1 MARQPEPSSVLVIG
15 CGALARELLD
25 VVSMNR
31 IANVRV
37 ECLPAILHN
46 RPEKIPG
53 AVRSRIE
60 RATGYDR
67 IFVAYGDCG
76 TGGRLDA
83 VLDEY
88 GIERLPGA
96 HCYQFFAGAA
106 NFDSMHEAELGT
118 LYLTDYLAR
127 HFERL
132 IWEGLGLN
140 RWPEL
145 LTDYFGHY
153 TRVLHIAQSD
163 DPSREADARAA
174 ADRLGLR
181 YERQLVGY
189 GELEPTLIQISKGR
203 EAVPA

>member
-1 MARQPEPSSVLVIG
+1 MIG